1 MSKVISNI
9 KLGDGFYLMD
19 TDAKENVEVG
29 QFYMVRGWGEYPLLS
44 RPISVF
50 DVNENG
56 VRFLYKVVGKG
67 TEILAS
73 LKEGDDITLQG
84 PYGKS
89 FPMPEGNKL
98 TFVGGGVGIAPLYYA
113 AKVFK
118 EQNPDLQIKIYLGF
132 TEEGK
137 HEELFKDLDAEIIIK
152 IGGFIT
158 DIVDYENDKLI
169 YTCGPKIMMEK
180 VYRNANA
187 VGGEVYVSMEERMG
201 CGVGACL
208 SCTCKTSE
216 GNKRV
221 CKDGPVFKAE
231 EVFFDE

>member
-50 DVNENG
+50 DINENG

-73 LKEGDDITLQG
+73 LKGGDDVTLQG

-89 FPMPEGNKL
+89 FPMPEGNEL

-118 EQNPDLQIKIYLGF
+118 KQNPDLKIKIYLGF

-180 VYRNANA
+180 VYRNASA
-187 VGGEVYVSMEERMG
+187 AGGEVYVSMEERMG

-208 SCTCKTSE
+208 SCTCKTTE

>member
-73 LKEGDDITLQG
+73 LKGGDDVTLQG

-89 FPMPEGNKL
+89 FPMPEGNEL

-118 EQNPDLQIKIYLGF
+118 KQNPDLKIKIYLGF

-180 VYRNANA
+180 VYRNASA

-208 SCTCKTSE
+208 SCTCKTTE
-216 GNKRV
+216 ENKRV